1 MNTTQINGIT
11 LTEEAIKL
19 IRNIQEGENGWITNS
34 LEEAIDFVLEIDFQ
48 QRSEKERLNLIFALR
63 LIEKY
68 IKTIAVVNQKKG
80 GQQ

>member
-19 IRNIQEGENGWITNS
+19 IRNIQESENGWITNS
-34 LEEAIDFVLEIDFQ
+34 LEEAIDFVLENDFQ

-68 IKTIAVVNQKKG
+68 INTIAVVNQKKG
-80 GQQ
+80 GEQ